1 MALEDIFRALDE
13 QAEDECAA
21 LLEAANVQA
30 RSIAADAADEA
41 EAIRNGCLLSAQ
53 ASGQEDSA
61 RRINVVRLDAQKRM
75 GSVKEE
81 MVTKVFDSSREKLA
95 DVRRADGYPQLFRA
109 LLEEAVAD
117 MSEPPEVLVDPAD
130 EELARKTL
138 ADIGAQGPVRPEIS
152 TMGGVVV
159 SYANGRIVRRNTIE
173 DRLEKAIP
181 YIKSDVAEILFS

>member
-21 LLEAANVQA
+21 LLEAARVQA
-30 RSIAADAADEA
+30 SSIAADAADEA

-53 ASGQEDSA
+53 TSGQEDSA
-61 RRINVVRLDAQKRM
+61 RRVNVVRLDAQKRM

-81 MVTKVFDSSREKLA
+81 IVTRVFSSSREKLSEI
-95 DVRRADGYPQLFRA
+95 RRADGYPELFRA
-109 LLEEAVAD
+109 LLEEAVTD

-130 EELARKTL
+130 EELALKTL
-138 ADIGAQGPVRPEIS
+138 ADIGAQGSVRAEIS

-159 SYANGRIVRRNTIE
+159 SYADGRIVRRNTIE